1 MSVGCIE
8 NNVQIITVSCYT
20 LHVLSL
26 AFFFLLI
33 FLLSTYEL
41 NKYAINEC
49 IVKATR
55 ELIALDP

>member
-1 MSVGCIE
+1 MYREQCPDNHCQLLRAPRAEPGV
-8 NNVQIITVSCYT
+8 
-20 LHVLSL
+20 
-26 AFFFLLI
+26 FFLLI

-49 IVKATR
+49 IVEATG